1 MTKKFKPIKEF
12 SNKGT
17 KYYTVDYLLKGN
29 GMALDVSEWNFDG
42 DKVDYAALDR
52 GIAFEKKKHAQRATT
67 FILNLMRTSEP
78 LPGCITSQPDEGAE
92 VWVISLLE
100 VANCHLIYFS
110 QSNSAHQNFLKNHL
124 LFSSEKD
131 ARAASKFILE
141 ALKAKVLR
149 QNLNCLT
156 KAPADGTIVFALSTF
171 TPGGYIQQP
180 FNCNES
186 RCMRLLESGLLFT
199 SEEDVVR
206 AYEHL
211 MQQINPTKPKAVPEV
226 PAEPDVQ
233 PPCQLG
239 AIVGAEPDAQ
249 PDMPF

>member
-1 MTKKFKPIKEF
+1 MTKKIKPIKEF

-17 KYYTVDYLLKGN
+17 KYYTVDFLLKGN
-29 GMALDVSEWNFDG
+29 GMALDVLEWIFDG
-42 DKVDYAALDR
+42 DPLDYMALGR
-52 GIAFEKKKHAQRATT
+52 GVAFEKKKHAQRAAN
-67 FILNLMRTSEP
+67 FILNFLRNSEP
-78 LPGCITSQPDEGAE
+78 LPGCITSQPDEDAR

-100 VANCHLIYFS
+100 VANCIPIYFS
-110 QSNSAHQNFLKNHL
+110 RSNSACQNFLKNHA
-124 LFSSEKD
+124 LFSSERD
-131 ARAASKFILE
+131 ARAAAKFILA

-171 TPGGYIQQP
+171 TPGGYMRHP

-206 AYEHL
+206 ACKHL
-211 MQQINPTKPKAVPEV
+211 IQQINPTTPKAVPV
-226 PAEPDVQ
+226 P
-233 PPCQLG
+233 
-239 AIVGAEPDAQ
+239 AEPDAQ

>member
-17 KYYTVDYLLKGN
+17 RYFTVASSFNDDGEAIEVIK
-29 GMALDVSEWNFDG
+29 WNFDG
-42 DKVDYAALDR
+42 EDVDYIALDR
-52 GIAFEKKKHAQRATT
+52 GIAFENKKHAKRAAI
-67 FILNLMRTSEP
+67 FISNLMRELEP
-78 LPGCITSQPDEGAE
+78 FPGCITSQPDEGAE
-92 VWVISLLE
+92 VWVISLIDAPYCSRRE
-100 VANCHLIYFS
+100 FS
-110 QSNSAHQNFLKNHL
+110 QSNNVLQKFFKNHM

-131 ARAASKFILE
+131 ARAASKSILA

-156 KAPADGTIVFALSTF
+156 EAPADGTIVFALSTF
-171 TPGGYIQQP
+171 TPGGYMRHP

-206 AYEHL
+206 ACKHL
-211 MQQINPTKPKAVPEV
+211 IQQINPTTPKAVPV
-226 PAEPDVQ
+226 P
-233 PPCQLG
+233 
-239 AIVGAEPDAQ
+239 AEPDAQ